1 MELGEY
7 IYRDI
12 EKNTYLINLYT
23 NLLKRYTAYLFKFDD
38 KESDFEPININHLLR
53 FADLLSKST
62 NNSKKQ
68 IHNNIAQNI
77 VVLLNKLYPNNET
90 INSIMISVL
99 TNINNY
105 RGIKEEKYY
114 NNDIREFIAQYIEK
128 QLYKIDNE
136 KEEMY
141 FVRDQKEIYNAM
153 KSEKFYSYSGPTSM
167 GKTFVIKTFIINR
180 IRDDEKENFV
190 IVVPTKALISE
201 IASDF
206 INELNDLLEEKKYK
220 VITTSNSIEENND
233 YNYIMIYTQERF
245 LQHLL
250 NCKIKINYVFID
262 EAHKIF
268 DNDSRNIYFYK
279 ILDILKGQA
288 DMPCIFF
295 SAPLIENPNEF
306 LKLLPNTVKTSS
318 RVFKF
323 SPVNQQ
329 KYIIDYN
336 DENIRVYNDLT
347 KNFIEL
353 EYHKINQYDI
363 NNILQILGGNY
374 SNIVYCE
381 NKEET
386 VGMALQYAD
395 SRDEIENNEELEK
408 IKKRIKEE
416 IHPDYYLAE
425 LISKGVAYHVSYVPS
440 DIRKYIEILYKK
452 KTISTIFCT
461 STLLEGVNL
470 PADNL
475 FVTIKNRASLLKN
488 ELDFK
493 NLIGRVGRIKYY
505 NLIGNVFIIPKSE
518 STEIINR
525 CSNIIENDVPEQEL
539 LIKKVLSDKK
549 KKEIVE
555 LLKNGETFIKKTT
568 SMTYPQYESIRYIMN
583 TLINDIVNEKMGN
596 ISQEFSNFIND
607 EDKKIIKE
615 VFEEK
620 KSKISNNMPI
630 TIDQI
635 EAIDEAI
642 LKEELVYPSTIEY
655 KEVLV
660 FLETLYWKFEWNI
673 YESKKGL
680 GNLNNLK
687 YYAVVLQRWMLGL
700 GLSQI
705 VKYAIEHH
713 EQIKEVYNQKINSN
727 VEYTGSIEQKNWIIN
742 GTLNTIENIVL
753 FKIANYFSKFS
764 ERYMKIKKID
774 FIEND
779 WYEYV
784 QYGTSNDIVISL
796 QKMGFS
802 REGAL
807 KIYSKEYY
815 LITEKENNIL
825 IKAEV
830 FNDKNEGL
838 VEEAAEVKLN
848 NSDKFVKI

>member
-38 KESDFEPININHLLR
+38 KESNFEQININHLLR
-53 FADLLSKST
+53 FADLLAKST
-62 NNSKKQ
+62 NSSKKQ

-77 VVLLNKLYPNNET
+77 VVILNKLYPDNEA
-90 INSIMISVL
+90 ISAIMVSVL

-105 RGIKEEKYY
+105 RGIKDEKYY

-180 IRDDEKENFV
+180 IKEELKENFV

-201 IASDF
+201 ITSDF
-206 INELNDLLEEKKYK
+206 INELNDLLEEKRYK
-220 VITTSNSIEENND
+220 VITTSNSIDEDSN

-250 NCKIKINYVFID
+250 NYKIKINYVFID

-268 DNDSRNIYFYK
+268 ENDSRNIYFYK
-279 ILDILKGQA
+279 ILDILNNQA
-288 DMPCIFF
+288 EMPCIFF
-295 SAPLIENPNEF
+295 SAPLIENPSEF
-306 LKLLPNTVKTSS
+306 FKLLPNTVKTSS

-347 KNFIEL
+347 KSFIEL

-363 NNILQILGGNY
+363 NNILQILGEDY

-386 VGMALQYAD
+386 VEMALEYAH
-395 SRDEIENNEELEK
+395 SRKEIENNEELKK
-408 IKKRIKEE
+408 IRKRIKEE

-440 DIRKYIEILYKK
+440 DIRKYIEMLYKK
-452 KTISTIFCT
+452 KTVSTIFCT

-475 FVTIKNRASLLKN
+475 FVNIKNRASLLKN

-518 STEIINR
+518 NNEIINR
-525 CSNIIENDVPEQEL
+525 CSSIIENDVPEQKL

-549 KKEIVE
+549 KKEIIE
-555 LLKNGETFIKKTT
+555 QLKNGDTFIKKTT

-583 TLINDIVNEKMGN
+583 TLINDIVNERIGN
-596 ISQEFSNFIND
+596 ISQEFSNIIND
-607 EDKKIIKE
+607 EDKKIIKD
-615 VFEEK
+615 VFKDK
-620 KSKISNNMPI
+620 KLKISNDMPI

-635 EAIDEAI
+635 DTIDSAI
-642 LKEELVYPSTIEY
+642 LNGELSYPSTIEY
-655 KEVLV
+655 REVLE
-660 FLETLYWKFEWNI
+660 FLENLYWKFEWNV
-673 YESKKGL
+673 YESKRGL

-700 GLSQI
+700 GLNQI
-705 VKYAIEHH
+705 IKYAIEHH
-713 EQIKEVYNQKINSN
+713 EQTKEVYNQKINSN
-727 VEYTGSIEQKNWIIN
+727 IEYTGSVEQKNWIIN

-753 FKIANYFSKFS
+753 FKISNYFSKFS
-764 ERYMKIKKID
+764 ERYMQIKKID

-784 QYGTSNDIVISL
+784 QYGTSNDIVILL

-802 REGAL
+802 RESAL
-807 KIYSKEYY
+807 KIYSKNYY
-815 LITEKENNIL
+815 VITEKENNIL
-825 IKAEV
+825 IKMGI
-830 FNDKNEGL
+830 FDDSNEGL
-838 VEEAAEVKLN
+838 VEEAMEVKLN
-848 NSDKFVKI
+848 NSDKFILD

>member
-279 ILDILKGQA
+279 ILDILNGQA

-336 DENIRVYNDLT
+336 D
-347 KNFIEL
+347 
-353 EYHKINQYDI
+353 
-363 NNILQILGGNY
+363 
-374 SNIVYCE
+374 
-381 NKEET
+381 
-386 VGMALQYAD
+386 
-395 SRDEIENNEELEK
+395 
-408 IKKRIKEE
+408 
-416 IHPDYYLAE
+416 
-425 LISKGVAYHVSYVPS
+425 
-440 DIRKYIEILYKK
+440 
-452 KTISTIFCT
+452 
-461 STLLEGVNL
+461 
-470 PADNL
+470 
-475 FVTIKNRASLLKN
+475 
-488 ELDFK
+488 
-493 NLIGRVGRIKYY
+493 
-505 NLIGNVFIIPKSE
+505 
-518 STEIINR
+518 
-525 CSNIIENDVPEQEL
+525 
-539 LIKKVLSDKK
+539 
-549 KKEIVE
+549 
-555 LLKNGETFIKKTT
+555 
-568 SMTYPQYESIRYIMN
+568 
-583 TLINDIVNEKMGN
+583 
-596 ISQEFSNFIND
+596 
-607 EDKKIIKE
+607 
-615 VFEEK
+615 
-620 KSKISNNMPI
+620 
-630 TIDQI
+630 
-635 EAIDEAI
+635 
-642 LKEELVYPSTIEY
+642 
-655 KEVLV
+655 
-660 FLETLYWKFEWNI
+660 
-673 YESKKGL
+673 
-680 GNLNNLK
+680 
-687 YYAVVLQRWMLGL
+687 
-700 GLSQI
+700 
-705 VKYAIEHH
+705 
-713 EQIKEVYNQKINSN
+713 
-727 VEYTGSIEQKNWIIN
+727 
-742 GTLNTIENIVL
+742 
-753 FKIANYFSKFS
+753 
-764 ERYMKIKKID
+764 
-774 FIEND
+774 
-779 WYEYV
+779 
-784 QYGTSNDIVISL
+784 
-796 QKMGFS
+796 
-802 REGAL
+802 
-807 KIYSKEYY
+807 
-815 LITEKENNIL
+815 
-825 IKAEV
+825 
-830 FNDKNEGL
+830 
-838 VEEAAEVKLN
+838 
-848 NSDKFVKI
+848 

>member
-12 EKNTYLINLYT
+12 EKNSYLINLYT
-23 NLLKRYTAYLFKFDD
+23 KLLKKYTDYIFNLNDKDFDLKIID
-38 KESDFEPININHLLR
+38 INHLLR

-62 NNSKKQ
+62 NSTKKQ

-77 VVLLNKLYPNNET
+77 VGILNKIYPDNDNVT
-90 INSIMISVL
+90 AIMISVL
-99 TNINNY
+99 NNINNY
-105 RGIKEEKYY
+105 RGIKDEVYY

-128 QLYKIDNE
+128 QLYKINDE
-136 KEEMY
+136 SEELY

-153 KSEKFYSYSGPTSM
+153 KNEKFYSYSGPTSM
-167 GKTFVIKTFIINR
+167 GKTFVIKTFIINK
-180 IRDDEKENFV
+180 IKENVKENFV

-206 INELNDLLEEKKYK
+206 INELNDLLNEKKYK
-220 VITTSNSIEENND
+220 VITTSNSIDESSN

-250 NCKIKINYVFID
+250 NCTIKINYVFID
-262 EAHKIF
+262 EAHKMF
-268 DNDSRNIYFYK
+268 EKDSRNVYFYK
-279 ILDILKGQA
+279 ILDILNSQA

-295 SAPLIENPNEF
+295 SAPLIENPNEL

-318 RVFKF
+318 KVFKF

-336 DENIRVYNDLT
+336 DKNIRVYNDLT
-347 KNFIEL
+347 KSFIEL
-353 EYHKINQYDI
+353 EYDKISKYDI
-363 NNILQILGGNY
+363 NNILQILGEGYTNL
-374 SNIVYCE
+374 VYYE

-386 VGMALQYAD
+386 VEMALEYAN
-395 SRDEIENNEELEK
+395 SRELIENNEELEK

-425 LISKGVAYHVSYVPS
+425 LISKGIAYHVSYVPS
-440 DIRKYIEILYKK
+440 DIRKYIEMLYKK
-452 KTISTIFCT
+452 KTINTIFCT

-475 FVTIKNRASLLKN
+475 FVTIKNRTSLLKN

-518 STEIINR
+518 NHEIVNQ
-525 CSNIIENDVPEQEL
+525 CSNMIENDVPKQEL
-539 LIKKVLSDKK
+539 LIKQVIGDRK

-555 LLKNGETFIKKTT
+555 QLKKGDTFIKKTR

-596 ISQEFSNFIND
+596 ISQEFSSFIND

-620 KSKISNNMPI
+620 KTKISNNMPI

-635 EAIDEAI
+635 DAIDEVI
-642 LKEELVYPSTIEY
+642 LKENLVYPSTIEY
-655 KEVLV
+655 KEVLG
-660 FLETLYWKFEWNI
+660 FLETLYWNFEWNI
-673 YESKKGL
+673 YESKKSL

-705 VKYAIEHH
+705 IKYAIEHH
-713 EQIKEVYNQKINSN
+713 EQTKEVYNQKINSN
-727 VEYTGSIEQKNWIIN
+727 VEYIGSIEQKNWIIN

-753 FKIANYFSKFS
+753 FKIANYFSEFS
-764 ERYMKIKKID
+764 ERYKKTKNID

-784 QYGTSNDIVISL
+784 QYGTNKDVVILL

-802 REGAL
+802 REAAL
-807 KIYSKEYY
+807 KIYNKDYY
-815 LITEKENNIL
+815 VRTGKENDIL
-825 IKAEV
+825 IKAEIFDDSNV
-830 FNDKNEGL
+830 GL
-838 VEEAAEVKLN
+838 VEEAIEVKLN
-848 NSDKFVKI
+848 NSDKFI